1 MVDDASMDMTPVLL
15 GKLATKYRNIK
26 VIRNSER
33 LGKSASVNLAIEE
46 VKAPLT
52 AIIDADTSL
61 EKSYI

>member
-1 MVDDASMDMTPVLL
+1 MDMTPVLL